1 MNVLESLKIKNS
13 TVLNLKDND
22 ILLIQVDENTS
33 YQEMI
38 DMEKN
43 LIEVMNAKGLNN
55 ISLWITSNVKDVKI
69 IRR

>member
-1 MNVLESLKIKNS
+1 MNVLESLKIKKS

-33 YQEMI
+33 DQEMS
-38 DMEKN
+38 DMQRN
-43 LIEVMNAKGLNN
+43 LIEAINNRGLNN
-55 ISLWITSNVKDVKI
+55 IGLWISSNVKDVKI

>member
-33 YQEMI
+33 NKEM
-38 DMEKN
+38 DEMQRN
-43 LIEVMNAKGLNN
+43 LIEAINNRGLNN
-55 ISLWITSNVKDVKI
+55 IGLWISSNVKDVKI

>member
-22 ILLIQVDENTS
+22 ILLIQVDKNTS
-33 YQEMI
+33 NKEMRE
-38 DMEKN
+38 MERS
-43 LIEVMNAKGLNN
+43 LIEVINDRGLNN
-55 ISLWITSNVKDVKI
+55 IGLWITSNVKDVRI

>member
-1 MNVLESLKIKNS
+1 MNVLESLKIRNS
-13 TVLNLKDND
+13 TILNLKDND

-33 YQEMI
+33 YQEMS
-38 DMEKN
+38 DMERN

-55 ISLWITSNVKDVKI
+55 IGFWITSNVKDIKI

>member
-55 ISLWITSNVKDVKI
+55 IGLWITSNVKDVKI